1 MQFPLET
8 ILKMLVCP
16 KSRRPLVI
24 DEQSFVSTC
33 PETRMRYPITDH
45 IPRLLVEEA
54 EQLTPAAWSVI
65 MTRHG
70 RDSKTGK

>member
-16 KSRRPLVI
+16 KTRRPLVI
-24 DEQSFVSTC
+24 DDQSFVSTC
-33 PETRMRYPITDH
+33 PETRLRYPITDQ

-54 EQLTPAAWSVI
+54 DQLSPEAWSAI
-65 MTRHG
+65 MARHG
-70 RDSKTGK
+70 RDPKTGK